1 MRENTGFSFA
11 ELEKRLS
18 AEARRALDASLTSEA
33 ARRYGDCLLFMDRPH
48 KADDNAEHLYRWCRN
63 NTPRQDNLY
72 FVLALDSA
80 DWKRLAEEGFNLLPY
95 RRHQHLQALF
105 HASWLISSHIG
116 KAVLAPAGICA
127 FWLSRYKV
135 AFLQHGVIT
144 GDFADWLNH
153 YRVDLF
159 VASARR
165 EYDSIVN
172 GGYRFTAKETVLAG
186 MPRHDALLQKAESA
200 RPARNVLF
208 CPTWRMCLQQTETA
222 FLSSGYLTAWN
233 ALLSD
238 PGLNR
243 AALESGSRL
252 LFLPH
257 PQLDVFLHAFA
268 PGPAFSVIAWNKLKS
283 VQDLLAE
290 AAMMVTDYSSIA
302 MDFALLNRPILYYQF
317 DESPPFFQGHITK
330 PGYFQYDRDG
340 FGPVA
345 RTVEDAASGIVA
357 SMKNGFAQSRL
368 YADRVAAFF
377 TLRDG
382 RNCRRV
388 WEEIL
393 LRS

>member
-1 MRENTGFSFA
+1 MRKNTGFSFA

-18 AEARRALDASLTSEA
+18 AEARSALGASLTPESGQ
-33 ARRYGDCLLFMDRPH
+33 RYGGCLLFMDRPH

-63 NTPRQDNLY
+63 NTPRRDKLY

-116 KAVLAPAGICA
+116 KATLAPAGIYA
-127 FWLSRYKV
+127 FWLSKYKF
-135 AFLQHGVIT
+135 AFLQHGVII
-144 GDFADWLNH
+144 GDVADWLNH
-153 YRVDLF
+153 YRIDLL
-159 VASARR
+159 VTSARR
-165 EYDSIVN
+165 EYHSIIN

-186 MPRHDALLQKAESA
+186 MPRHDALLRKAERA

-208 CPTWRMCLQQTETA
+208 CPTWRAHLQQAENI
-222 FLSSGYLTAWN
+222 FLNSEYLAAWN
-233 ALLSD
+233 ALLNDS
-238 PGLNR
+238 GINQ

-257 PQLDVFLHAFA
+257 PQLGVFLRAFA
-268 PGPAFSVIAWNKLKS
+268 PGPAFTAIAWSELKS
-283 VQDLLAE
+283 VQDLLAG

-302 MDFALLNRPILYYQF
+302 MDFALLNRPIIYYQF
-317 DESPPFFQGHITK
+317 DETPPFFQGHLAK

-340 FGPVA
+340 FGPVT
-345 RTVEDAASGIVA
+345 RTVEEAASGIIA
-357 SMKNGFAQSRL
+357 SMKNGFAQSRV
-368 YADRVAAFF
+368 YSDRNVAFF

-393 LRS
+393 SRS